1 MSIQIKEGVRLH
13 IFPTQKFKTVHIR
26 FFFKEALELEALSSR
41 SLLSNIMDIS
51 TKKYPTQK
59 KLGEALSD
67 LYGAYFNTAASRLGQ
82 ANVFEFNFVFP
93 NNKFLPAGEDMRE
106 KNLDLIEEVLF
117 NPVAEKE
124 AFEEKIFN
132 REKENLLEEYD
143 SISDNKQL
151 FAALRLNQLYYS
163 EPVYQI
169 PSIGRRRE
177 IEAIT
182 PQSLYDS
189 YQRMIEDNQ
198 VDILVMGDVSEEEIL
213 ADIQKL
219 PFDDRSDK
227 VQEILYVPEH
237 KEDLVVSSDIQDVQ
251 QAKFN
256 LAYKTNIYY
265 LQEDY
270 FPGIVFNGLF
280 GGFPHSKL
288 FMNVREKESLAY
300 YASSSLAS
308 MTGKLTVQTG
318 IDAATKNKTN
328 RIIQDQLKA
337 LQDGDFTDDD
347 FHQTIMG
354 LTNNRY
360 QSEDSPGAYLKR
372 AYHDILVQS
381 ELMSLDQ
388 WLDRLEEVSREEVIR
403 VAQET
408 QLKATYLLQG
418 AGK

>member
-93 NNKFLPAGEDMRE
+93 NNKFLPAGEDMRA

-182 PQSLYDS
+182 PQSLYDN

-219 PFDDRSDK
+219 PFEDRSDK

-347 FHQTIMG
+347 FHQTLMG

>member
-93 NNKFLPAGEDMRE
+93 NNKFLPAGEDMRA

-151 FAALRLNQLYYS
+151 FAALRLNQLYYP

-182 PQSLYDS
+182 PQSLYDN

-219 PFDDRSDK
+219 PFEDRSDK

-347 FHQTIMG
+347 FHQTLMG

>member
-93 NNKFLPAGEDMRE
+93 NNKFLPAGEDMRA

-219 PFDDRSDK
+219 PFEDRSDK

-265 LQEDY
+265 LQENY

-328 RIIQDQLKA
+328 RIIQDQLKS

>member
-26 FFFKEALELEALSSR
+26 FFFKEALVLEALSSR

-82 ANVFEFNFVFP
+82 ANVLEFNFVFP
-93 NNKFLPAGEDMRE
+93 NNKFLPAGEDMRA

-219 PFDDRSDK
+219 PFEDRSDK

-308 MTGKLTVQTG
+308 MTGKLTVKTG